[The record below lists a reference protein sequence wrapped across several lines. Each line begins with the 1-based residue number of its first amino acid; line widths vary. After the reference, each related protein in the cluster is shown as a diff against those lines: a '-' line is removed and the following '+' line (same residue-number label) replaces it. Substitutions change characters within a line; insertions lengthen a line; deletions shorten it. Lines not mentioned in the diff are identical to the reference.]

1 VDSVVFTERVPIF
14 LCNPAIFGC
23 YLGPWSTIPRN
34 TLFLNNPAIV
44 SASGLTQLSGG
55 PSISI
60 IFPDSLLSKMQDTS
74 EDDFYDWPIN
84 SKSDFISIID
94 KYNAVLREISLQ
106 IHGYRELGFH
116 EYQSAKLLCDFL
128 EKEGFTVERGI
139 AGDETAF
146 VATFGQGKNGPR
158 VSFNAVLLST
168 IVEIDGRN
176 TMHFL
181 KLATLVVIISLQ
193 FARLVQLW
201 PRKHGWRRTARA

>member
-1 VDSVVFTERVPIF
+1 
-14 LCNPAIFGC
+14 
-23 YLGPWSTIPRN
+23 
-34 TLFLNNPAIV
+34 
-44 SASGLTQLSGG
+44 
-55 PSISI
+55 
-60 IFPDSLLSKMQDTS
+60 MQGTP
-74 EDDFYDWPIN
+74 EDDVYDWSMN

-146 VATFGQGKNGPR
+146 VATFGQGKNAPR

-176 TMHFL
+176 TTHYL
-181 KLATLVVIISLQ
+181 KWAMLVVIILLQ

-201 PRKHGWRRTARA
+201 RRKHGWRRRAHA